1 MLRKLFVLVSLAL
14 SAFSGGLYAQV
25 DSIASGSVHWNL
37 RQCIDYA
44 KKNNIT
50 INSMRLTANTDQQ
63 QLIQSQAARYPD
75 LSGNLTQNLEHYNS
89 GFYTNSGIGA
99 SSSVILYQGGY
110 LKNDIKSKQ
119 FSLEAANLNV
129 SAAENDITL
138 QITQAFLNIL
148 LANENISYFKD
159 LVATSQSQV
168 QQGQQFF
175 NAGTLAKAGL
185 LQLEAALASDQY
197 SLVQAANTKRQN
209 AIILKQILQLP
220 ANISFDVTD
229 SIPGD
234 TAQPITPLDQAIEIA
249 LNTRPEVKSGAL
261 GVQVEQAELEKAKS
275 GLRPTLSLG
284 GALGTNYAGTQT
296 GKYFSQ
302 VNNNFYQQLGLTLGI
317 PILDRKVTKTNTE
330 MAKIAIDQAKLSLQ
344 DTKTTLAQSVEQ
356 AYINLENAQNQFSA
370 AVVQLNY
377 AEENFRI
384 AEQQLK
390 IGVFNLV
397 DYLQQKNLYVQAQ
410 QQYLQA
416 KYSSILYEK
425 IYNFYLGIPVT
436 Q

>member
-1 MLRKLFVLVSLAL
+1 MLKKTFIQFCFAL
-14 SAFSGGLYAQV
+14 SVLSSHLYAQ
-25 DSIASGSVHWNL
+25 SGSAVPQSVRWDL
-37 RQCIDYA
+37 QQCIDYA

-50 INSMRLTANTDQQ
+50 INSMRLAANTDQQ

-75 LSGNLTQNLEHYNS
+75 LSGNLTQNLDHYNS
-89 GFYTNSGIGA
+89 GLYTTSGIGA

-129 SAAENDITL
+129 ASAENDITL

-148 LANENISYFKD
+148 LADENISYFKD
-159 LVATSQSQV
+159 LVTTSQSQV

-185 LQLEAALASDQY
+185 LQLEATLASDQY
-197 SLVQAANTKRQN
+197 SLVQAENTKRQN
-209 AIILKQILQLP
+209 TITLKQILQLP
-220 ANISFDVTD
+220 TDVSFDVTD
-229 SIPGD
+229 SISAD
-234 TAQPITPLDQAIEIA
+234 TAQPVTPLNEAVEIA

-261 GVQVEQAELEKAKS
+261 GVQVEQAELEKAKA

-317 PILDRKVTKTNTE
+317 PILDRRVTKTNTE
-330 MAKIAIDQAKLSLQ
+330 MAKIAINQAKLSLQ
-344 DTKTTLAQSVEQ
+344 DTKTTLAENVEQ
-356 AYINLENAQNQFSA
+356 AFINLENAQNQFSA

-377 AEENFRI
+377 AKENFRI

-397 DYLQQKNLYVQAQ
+397 DYLQQKNLFVQAQ

-416 KYSSILYEK
+416 KYSAILYEK
-425 IYNFYLGIPVT
+425 IYNFYIGIPVT